1 MLLDDEITSPRQNLN
16 IGNNEKDQ
24 YPFMFDEENFHS
36 LNLDPFQFSQLQDYF
51 ESSTLDDQNNI
62 STVNIVDEN
71 ELSLS
76 WVIYKKKV
84 EDEHN
89 NMQYLNTDNEISVLN
104 NQTEG
109 TPTTLL
115 GNQPQNLQDEPNY
128 AKYFDNNTTGRI
140 LDDLN

>member
-24 YPFMFDEENFHS
+24 YPFLFDEENFHS

-76 WVIYKKKV
+76 WVIYKKKQLK
-84 EDEHN
+84 
-89 NMQYLNTDNEISVLN
+89 M
-104 NQTEG
+104 
-109 TPTTLL
+109 
-115 GNQPQNLQDEPNY
+115 
-128 AKYFDNNTTGRI
+128 NTTICNTLI
-140 LDDLN
+140 LIMKSQF

>member
-1 MLLDDEITSPRQNLN
+1 
-16 IGNNEKDQ
+16 
-24 YPFMFDEENFHS
+24 
-36 LNLDPFQFSQLQDYF
+36 
-51 ESSTLDDQNNI
+51 
-62 STVNIVDEN
+62 
-71 ELSLS
+71 
-76 WVIYKKKV
+76 
-84 EDEHN
+84 
-89 NMQYLNTDNEISVLN
+89 MQYLNTDNEISVLN